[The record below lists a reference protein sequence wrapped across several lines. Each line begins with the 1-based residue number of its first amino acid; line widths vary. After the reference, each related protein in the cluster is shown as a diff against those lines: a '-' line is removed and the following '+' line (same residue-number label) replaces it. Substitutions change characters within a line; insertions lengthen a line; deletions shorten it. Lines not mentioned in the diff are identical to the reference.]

1 MFDINPTPNLSFIV
15 AMAQNRA
22 IGRDN
27 DLLWHISDDLRR
39 FKSLTSGHA
48 VVMGRRTFD
57 SLPKK
62 PLPKRRNIVLTHD
75 PSFAFDVPPSSTGT
89 LEVAHSIPQVL
100 RMVQD
105 EEEAFIIGG
114 GTLYR
119 DFLPLVGRLY
129 VTWVYKDFEAD
140 VFFPVIDPSAFRQV
154 SLSDRATD
162 PESGLQYAYA
172 EYVRYGS
179 AALMPKN

>member
-1 MFDINPTPNLSFIV
+1 MIATPRQNLSIIV
-15 AMAQNRA
+15 AIAQNMA

-39 FKSLTSGHA
+39 FKAITGGHT

-62 PLPKRRNIVLTHD
+62 PLPKRRNIVLTRD
-75 PSFAFDVPPSSTGT
+75 EGFRYDVPATATGT
-89 LEVAHSIPQVL
+89 LEVAHSIPAL
-100 RMVQD
+100 FKMIEGED
-105 EEEAFIIGG
+105 ETFLIGG

-119 DFLPLVGRLY
+119 DLLPFVSRMY

-140 VFFPVIDPSAFRQV
+140 TFFPVIDPSAFCQV
-154 SLSDRATD
+154 SITPRQTD
-162 PESGLQYAYA
+162 PENGLEYAYA
-172 EYVRYGS
+172 EYVRKS
-179 AALMPKN
+179 W

>member
-1 MFDINPTPNLSFIV
+1 MIPTPRQNLSIIV
-15 AMAQNRA
+15 AVAQNMA

-39 FKSLTSGHA
+39 FKTITGGHT

-62 PLPKRRNIVLTHD
+62 PPPKRRNIVLTRDEGFHY
-75 PSFAFDVPPSSTGT
+75 DVPATATGT
-89 LEVAHSIPQVL
+89 LEVAHSIPAL
-100 RMVQD
+100 FKMIEG
-105 EEEAFIIGG
+105 EEETFLIGG

-119 DFLPLVGRLY
+119 DLLPFVSRMY

-140 VFFPVIDPSAFRQV
+140 TFFPVIDPSVFRQI
-154 SLSDRATD
+154 SITPRQTD
-162 PESGLQYAYA
+162 PENGLEYAYA
-172 EYVRYGS
+172 EYVRKPY
-179 AALMPKN
+179 